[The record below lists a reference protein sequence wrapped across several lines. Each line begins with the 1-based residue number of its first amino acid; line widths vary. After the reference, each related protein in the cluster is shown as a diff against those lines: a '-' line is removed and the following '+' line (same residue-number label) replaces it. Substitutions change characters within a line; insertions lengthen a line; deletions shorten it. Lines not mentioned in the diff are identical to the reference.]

1 MAMAGDVS
9 EAETAR
15 RSASVSADR
24 VLEAIQDEDQQAAK
38 RATKQLAE
46 HVGRWSREAGRDE

>member
-1 MAMAGDVS
+1 MDGDVS

-24 VLEAIQDEDQQAAK
+24 VQEAIEDEDPQAAK
-38 RATKQLAE
+38 RATKNLAE
-46 HVGRWSREAGRDE
+46 HIGTWSREAGRDE